1 MNKKEPPD
9 KIVVVKCP
17 LKTIIKNQNNK
28 LKILDVCFRTNKL
41 VIHAYQFLRLWI
53 LNIQIMNQYL
63 K

>member
-1 MNKKEPPD
+1 MNKEIN

-53 LNIQIMNQYL
+53 LNKYTNNEPIP
-63 K
+63 